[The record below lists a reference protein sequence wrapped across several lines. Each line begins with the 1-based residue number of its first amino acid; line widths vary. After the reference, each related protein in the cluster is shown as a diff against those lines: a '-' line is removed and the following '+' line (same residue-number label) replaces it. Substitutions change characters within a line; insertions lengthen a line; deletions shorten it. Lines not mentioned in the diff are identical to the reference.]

1 MTKSLSQDFKAEA
14 FRLGL
19 VFCLLSVPLGVV
31 LIPAALMVSDAGDI
45 ENPALIAF
53 VFAAMVYPMVAL
65 VCGVVALV
73 IRRRAK
79 GARPWVCLALPIIN
93 IAVGFAAIAAI

>member
-1 MTKSLSQDFKAEA
+1 MRRPLRDFKAEA

-19 VFCLLSVPLGVV
+19 VLCLLSVPLGVV
-31 LIPAALMVSDAGDI
+31 LVPAALMASDAGDI

-53 VFAAMVYPMVAL
+53 VCAATIYPLIAL

-79 GARPWVCLALPIIN
+79 GARPWLCLALPIIN